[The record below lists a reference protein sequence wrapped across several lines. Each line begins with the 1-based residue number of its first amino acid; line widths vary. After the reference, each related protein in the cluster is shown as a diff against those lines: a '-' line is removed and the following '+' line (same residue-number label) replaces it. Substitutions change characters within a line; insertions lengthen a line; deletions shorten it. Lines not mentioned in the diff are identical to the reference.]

1 MYFIIYL
8 LLYYFRETTHIFYVC
23 ICQHSFPICALS
35 LWTDLCVFELAIHPT
50 VRIHFGVTKVLTFS
64 CLGILLIQWIDIQW
78 GLRLDCFFHH
88 DIPTIIWNPNMLG
101 FESSCPVYITVLSF
115 GGYTLSYCIVRH
127 IVSFTW

>member
-35 LWTDLCVFELAIHPT
+35 LWTDLCVFEWQSIQHSPF
-50 VRIHFGVTKVLTFS
+50 I
-64 CLGILLIQWIDIQW
+64 LGLPKYLCFLVWEYYIQWIDIQW
-78 GLRLDCFFHH
+78 GLRLDCFFHQG
-88 DIPTIIWNPNMLG
+88 IPTIIWNPNMLG
-101 FESSCPVYITVLSF
+101 FESSCLVYITALGF